1 MASSKKYNPMD
12 DLTPY
17 SNLPSSE
24 TRGGPPQ
31 RSTPRRGSKQGM
43 VDRYRND
50 TGREPDPT
58 MSERAATR
66 KKFTMSKKDQELDAK
81 VQRLMEEE
89 RRSIEMQIGQR
100 EVDRLV
106 AEGYFDEDDTSGMRG
121 GGAVMGYAKGGMT
134 GRDGCAIKG
143 KTKGR
148 MV

>member
-1 MASSKKYNPMD
+1 
-12 DLTPY
+12 
-17 SNLPSSE
+17 
-24 TRGGPPQ
+24 
-31 RSTPRRGSKQGM
+31 
-43 VDRYRND
+43 
-50 TGREPDPT
+50 